1 MKKDYVIM
9 SDNMGDLPQSY
20 YEEHQ
25 IPIMYLS
32 YTMEGETFDETHR
45 QSNEAF
51 YRCMREGALPTTS
64 QITPNE
70 AREHFLKQL
79 RSGKDVL
86 CLSFSSGLSGTYN
99 SCALAAQQLR
109 EEGYHIEV
117 IDTLCA

>member
-64 QITPNE
+64 QSERT
-70 AREHFLKQL
+70 
-79 RSGKDVL
+79 
-86 CLSFSSGLSGTYN
+86 LSQ
-99 SCALAAQQLR
+99 AAAIRKRCPVSVVFFRFERHL
-109 EEGYHIEV
+109 
-117 IDTLCA
+117 

>member
-45 QSNEAF
+45 QSNEEI
-51 YRCMREGALPTTS
+51 YRCKR
-64 QITPNE
+64 
-70 AREHFLKQL
+70 
-79 RSGKDVL
+79 
-86 CLSFSSGLSGTYN
+86 
-99 SCALAAQQLR
+99 
-109 EEGYHIEV
+109 
-117 IDTLCA
+117 